1 MQNIPSPPRAYFGY
15 EQIKRYWDHHYN
27 SYVAKI
33 LPGEFYVTA
42 HDEIIMTLVGSCVSA
57 CIRDTVKGIG
67 GMNHFMLPT
76 GTLDQKWG
84 HTNVSAASRYGCFA
98 MENMINDILKHGG
111 RREHLEVKLF
121 GGGNVMANITS
132 IGKQNIEFVREYVQ
146 IERLNL
152 IAEDLGDIYPRKILY
167 FPKTGRVRVKKLHAP
182 EQTIIAREQAY
193 QQHLEQQPVSGGDIE
208 LFDSD

>member
-1 MQNIPSPPRAYFGY
+1 MQNIPPPPRAYFGY

-57 CIRDTVKGIG
+57 CIRDAVKGIG

-84 HTNVSAASRYGCFA
+84 HTNVNAASRYGCFA
-98 MENMINDILKHGG
+98 MENMINEILKHGG
-111 RREHLEVKLF
+111 D
-121 GGGNVMANITS
+121 ANI
-132 IGKQNIEFVREYVQ
+132 
-146 IERLNL
+146 
-152 IAEDLGDIYPRKILY
+152 
-167 FPKTGRVRVKKLHAP
+167 
-182 EQTIIAREQAY
+182 
-193 QQHLEQQPVSGGDIE
+193 
-208 LFDSD
+208 